1 MSQPAHQTV
10 TAHAPGT
17 NGVSASEPPVELAE
31 DGLPP
36 FSEES
41 LARFRE
47 LDWLDAE
54 YNAGRLRPYY
64 GEHVVSANH
73 NILSHHKRYDIALE
87 QAEVKAQELGINPEL
102 LTVYPVSIA
111 DDILE

>member
-1 MSQPAHQTV
+1 MSQPITHT
-10 TAHAPGT
+10 PGT
-17 NGVSASEPPVELAE
+17 NGVPSAELPHVELAE

-41 LARFRE
+41 LAGLRE

-54 YNAGRLRPYY
+54 YNAGRLRPYI

-73 NILSHHKRYDIALE
+73 IILAHHWRYGTALE
-87 QAEVKAQELGINPEL
+87 EAERKAAELGINPEL
-102 LTVYPVSIA
+102 LTVYPVSIVV
-111 DDILE
+111 DLVE